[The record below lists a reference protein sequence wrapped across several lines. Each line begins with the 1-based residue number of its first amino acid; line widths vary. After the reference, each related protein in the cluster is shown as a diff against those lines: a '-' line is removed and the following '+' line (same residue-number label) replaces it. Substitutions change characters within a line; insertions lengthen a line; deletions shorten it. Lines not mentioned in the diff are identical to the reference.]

1 MLHFAL
7 RMSADTCNPFAVV
20 RTVLHV
26 DMDAFYASIEQR
38 DDPSLRGLPVIVGG
52 DRRRGVVL
60 TASYEARPFGVGSA
74 MPMARALRL
83 CPQARVVRP
92 RMKHYADISAQLMR
106 ILRRFSPTV
115 EPISLD
121 EAFLDAS
128 GEERLLGDGRT
139 IGAAIKRAVREE
151 LGLAA
156 SVGVATSKFVA
167 KVASDAGKPDGLLVV
182 PPGEEAAFL
191 APLPVGRLYG
201 VGKKTEELLRGAGFR
216 TVAQI
221 AAADPRKLARAV
233 GDRLAEH
240 LGHLARGE
248 DPREVDAD
256 RAAVTVG
263 SEETLGEDTADR
275 ALLEARILVHADQ
288 VAERLRAS
296 GWRARVVVLKV
307 KYADFTLRTRRT
319 TLPEPTVDGTT
330 IAETARSL
338 LDRLEISGHKKVR
351 LVGVS
356 TAGLVSEQAP
366 AQQELAFVTEAR
378 GDRLGHTLDQITAR
392 FGRTAITRG
401 TLLGTDEE
409 DD

>member
-1 MLHFAL
+1 MSHFAL
-7 RMSADTCNPFAVV
+7 RMGACTCNPPAVV
-20 RTVLHV
+20 ARPRTVLHV
-26 DMDAFYASIEQR
+26 DMDAFYASVEQR
-38 DDPSLRGLPVIVGG
+38 DDPTLRGKPVLVGG

-92 RMKHYADISAQLMR
+92 RMRHYAEVSAQLMR

-121 EAFLDAS
+121 EAFLDTS

-201 VGKKTEELLRGAGFR
+201 VGKKTEELLRGAGFQ

-221 AAADPRKLARAV
+221 AATDAKKLGRAV
-233 GDRLAEH
+233 G
-240 LGHLARGE
+240 
-248 DPREVDAD
+248 
-256 RAAVTVG
+256 
-263 SEETLGEDTADR
+263 
-275 ALLEARILVHADQ
+275 
-288 VAERLRAS
+288 ER
-296 GWRARVVVLKV
+296 
-307 KYADFTLRTRRT
+307 
-319 TLPEPTVDGTT
+319 
-330 IAETARSL
+330 
-338 LDRLEISGHKKVR
+338 
-351 LVGVS
+351 
-356 TAGLVSEQAP
+356 
-366 AQQELAFVTEAR
+366 
-378 GDRLGHTLDQITAR
+378 
-392 FGRTAITRG
+392 
-401 TLLGTDEE
+401 
-409 DD
+409 

>member
-1 MLHFAL
+1 MG
-7 RMSADTCNPFAVV
+7 ADTCNPFAVV

-38 DDPSLRGLPVIVGG
+38 DDPSLRGKPVIVGG

-83 CPQARVVRP
+83 CPRAVIVRP
-92 RMKHYADISAQLMR
+92 RMKHYAEISAQLMR

-139 IGAAIKRAVREE
+139 IAEAIRKAVRDE
-151 LGLAA
+151 LSLPI

-167 KVASDAGKPDGLLVV
+167 KVASDAAKPDGLLVV
-182 PPGEEAAFL
+182 PAGEEAAFL

-201 VGKKTEELLRGAGFR
+201 VGKKTEALLNSAGYQ

-221 AAADPRKLARAV
+221 AAAEPKKLARAV
-233 GDRLAEH
+233 GERLAEH

-248 DPREVDAD
+248 DPRHVEGD
-256 RAAVTVG
+256 RHAVTVG
-263 SEETLGEDTADR
+263 SEETLYEDTADR
-275 ALLEARILVHADQ
+275 SLLEARILVHADA

-296 GWRARVVVLKV
+296 GYRARVVVLKV

-319 TLPEPTVDGTT
+319 TLAEPTVDGTT
-330 IAETARSL
+330 MAETARAL
-338 LDRLEISGHKKVR
+338 LDRLELGGRRKVR
-351 LVGVS
+351 LVGVAA
-356 TAGLVSEQAP
+356 AGLVAGA
-366 AQQELAFVTEAR
+366 AQQQLSFVAEAR
-378 GDRLGHTLDQITAR
+378 GDRLGHTLDEITAR
-392 FGRTAITRG
+392 FGHKAIKRG
-401 TLLGTDEE
+401 TLLGTDDE
-409 DD
+409 DQ